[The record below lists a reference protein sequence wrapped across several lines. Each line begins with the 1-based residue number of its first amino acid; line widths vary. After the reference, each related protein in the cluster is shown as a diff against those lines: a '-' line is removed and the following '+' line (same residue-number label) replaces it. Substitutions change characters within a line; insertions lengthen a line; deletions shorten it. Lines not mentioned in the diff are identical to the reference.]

1 MDTSRPS
8 PRTDWTRLVI
18 AAGLPA
24 DGDARIALRVARA
37 GLLPRGTLSLFLL
50 LLPPGAALDGDGA
63 PSALEARARA
73 WGAMPLAVLRR
84 AGGAGK
90 VQLRAPPV
98 RGLGVEVPG
107 LALQVLPTV
116 APTRVPT
123 VAPTRVPTVAPTR
136 VPTCPYPCPNLT
148 WDDVKSQLTRVPT

>member
-1 MDTSRPS
+1 VTLR
-8 PRTDWTRLVI
+8 
-18 AAGLPA
+18 GLPA

-37 GLLPRGTLSLFLL
+37 GQLPCGALSLFLL
-50 LLPPGAALDGDGA
+50 LLPRGAALDGA

-98 RGLGVEVPG
+98 RGVGVEVPG
-107 LALQVLPTV
+107 LALQVPPPH
-116 APTRVPT
+116 PTRLPW
-123 VAPTRVPTVAPTR
+123 
-136 VPTCPYPCPNLT
+136 Y
-148 WDDVKSQLTRVPT
+148 